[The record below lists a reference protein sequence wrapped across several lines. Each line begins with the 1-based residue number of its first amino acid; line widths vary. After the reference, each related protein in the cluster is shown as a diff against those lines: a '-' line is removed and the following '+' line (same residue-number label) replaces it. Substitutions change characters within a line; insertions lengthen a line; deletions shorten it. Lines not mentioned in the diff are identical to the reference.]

1 MPRRRQLAQASKLQS
16 RNARAEALL
25 PRVLQRAGTQPD
37 IIVRLVPG
45 KQKSHELSFVAFL
58 LWSALVMQRIRDA
71 RSPSRSR

>member
-37 IIVRLVPG
+37 IIVRLVSG
-45 KQKSHELSFVAFL
+45 KQKSHERKFVAFL
-58 LWSALVMQRIRDA
+58 FCASVMQRLCDA
-71 RSPSRSR
+71 RSR